1 MAEICGTGGLNGKAL
16 HGAGGGRA
24 AGRRCGDRERGEQYG
39 DECGDASGEHGVSSY
54 GGGRV
59 PVGSSL
65 LMPECARVM
74 RGHHEEQPTELPTE
88 LDVPT

>member
-1 MAEICGTGGLNGKAL
+1 MVVLCRGL
-16 HGAGGGRA
+16 A
-24 AGRRCGDRERGEQYG
+24 A
-39 DECGDASGEHGVSSY
+39 AVPPVVAAATVNAVSSAAASAAMRRVNMVSPY

-59 PVGSSL
+59 PVGSGL

-88 LDVPT
+88 LDVLA